1 MNDWYTVPT
10 RQGLGGTQGPMTN
23 RYQGLAED
31 SPNDQAEANANAV
44 MTEFSADRYKQ
55 YHSKSVKDFLTKA
68 DLKPIIGNVTSID
81 VDDFRETIAQA
92 LSRITSRYTVTV
104 AMYAGYSFLVES
116 ELGFQI
122 RCRDQTKKLP
132 PPQSL
137 PTKPRTETTAT
148 KREYE
153 QEQDSFVLQHEC
165 DVAVCELV
173 DAKFPGL
180 LKGKMTPGIKS
191 FDGFLTAREA
201 FEHVENEVGC
211 TAAANDK
218 YMTHLENIVH
228 RKYIPEQ
235 NGATSYFTAND
246 HDRYKA
252 HNTKVSTIPI
262 ETLMVAA
269 QRAFR
274 AAVDNH
280 KMQEI
285 ENSWALVESANK
297 TAFKDSTVKYQEFKD
312 HFILHLRQVI
322 LNVKKKKLQPHPQAH
337 VVETH
342 TDMLAHIQDAMQTMI
357 EEHNELK
364 EKVDHGNRAG
374 PPSVVATAST
384 SGNSA
389 NTVGPQMSYNDIQE
403 MIKQAIQG
411 ATPSVNTPPTSN
423 QPQQRRSYQNQRPK
437 QWRQWRS
444 WCYSCGVNLTHNSID
459 CKRPKRPGHTTN
471 PGATMENPMGGN
483 TTKNRLWMKWCHP
496 ITNDSY
502 DTKGE

>member
-10 RQGLGGTQGPMTN
+10 RQRLVGTQGPMTN
-23 RYQGLAED
+23 SYQELAD
-31 SPNDQAEANANAV
+31 NAAIDDQAEASANAI
-44 MTEFSADRYKQ
+44 MSELGDARYRA
-55 YHSKSVKDFLTKA
+55 YHSKSVKDFITKA
-68 DLKPIIGNVTSID
+68 DLKPIVGNVTSID
-81 VDDFRETIAQA
+81 VDDFREVIAQA

-116 ELGFQI
+116 EIGFQL

-132 PPQSL
+132 PPQKY
-137 PTKPRTETTAT
+137 PEKPRTETVST
-148 KREYE
+148 KRTYE
-153 QEQDSFVLQHEC
+153 QEQDSFALQHDC
-165 DVAVCELV
+165 NVAVCELL

-180 LKGKMTPGIKS
+180 LTGKMTPGIKA
-191 FDGFLTAREA
+191 FDGVFTAREA
-201 FEHVENEVGC
+201 FEHLENEVGC

-218 YMTHLENIVH
+218 YMVHLENICH

-235 NGATSYFTAND
+235 NGTTSYFTAND

-280 KMQEI
+280 KMQDI
-285 ENSWALVESANK
+285 ENSWALIEIGKK
-297 TAFKDSTVKYQEFKD
+297 TEFKDSAVRYKEFKE
-312 HFILHLRQVI
+312 HFTLHLRQVI

-364 EKVDHGNRAG
+364 DRVDTNHSNRTG

-389 NTVGPQMSYNDIQE
+389 NTAGPQMSYNDIQE

-411 ATPSVNTPPTSN
+411 ATPIVDTPPHS
-423 QPQQRRSYQNQRPK
+423 
-437 QWRQWRS
+437 
-444 WCYSCGVNLTHNSID
+444 
-459 CKRPKRPGHTTN
+459 
-471 PGATMENPMGGN
+471 
-483 TTKNRLWMKWCHP
+483 
-496 ITNDSY
+496 
-502 DTKGE
+502 